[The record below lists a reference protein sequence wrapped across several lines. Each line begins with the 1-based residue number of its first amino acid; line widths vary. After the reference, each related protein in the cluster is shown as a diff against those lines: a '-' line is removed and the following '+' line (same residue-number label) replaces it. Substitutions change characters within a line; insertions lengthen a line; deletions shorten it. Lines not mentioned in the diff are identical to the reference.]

1 MKFLLTL
8 LLLLSAISVS
18 ANDVYVR
25 GYTKS
30 NGTYVSPHYRTA
42 PDSTPYNNYSTKGNT
57 NPYTGKQGT
66 VNPIN
71 SLNSNTRSNYGNPNT
86 TGTYKRY

>member
-1 MKFLLTL
+1 M
-8 LLLLSAISVS
+8 LSFTAVY

-42 PDSTPYNNYSTKGNT
+42 PDSTPYNNYSTRGNT

-66 VNPIN
+66 VDPLG
-71 SLNSNTRSNYGNPNT
+71 SLNTNTRSNYGNYNT